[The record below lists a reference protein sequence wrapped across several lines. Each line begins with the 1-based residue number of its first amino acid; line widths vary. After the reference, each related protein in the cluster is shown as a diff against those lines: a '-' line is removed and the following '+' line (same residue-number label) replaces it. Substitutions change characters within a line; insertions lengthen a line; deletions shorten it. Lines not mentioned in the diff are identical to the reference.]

1 MADEQTQRSYRLNEP
16 VARRAPITN
25 PGSTSDPLA
34 ELARLIGQ
42 ADPFA
47 EFGRGNVRRAAAPPP
62 PAPPPAMRSFDA
74 NDYFGSATAPD
85 AHPVALEAPPP
96 APSNTAFRCSSP
108 ATRPVLCHSSSTAA
122 LSPSSATTVRHRA
135 HGLC

>member
-62 PAPPPAMRSFDA
+62 PVPPPAMRSFDA
-74 NDYFGSATAPD
+74 NDYFGSTTAPD

-96 APSNTAFRCSSP
+96 PAPPPSQPRQPYAAGDLYP
-108 ATRPVLCHSSSTAA
+108 AAAESAGHPA
-122 LSPSSATTVRHRA
+122 LSAA
-135 HGLC
+135 AG